1 MEMEPVTFRG
11 VVQNGMIVFAE
22 PLPYPD
28 GAPVTVTVRAA
39 APDMAEVARLT
50 EDAVREVDQ
59 WERQE

>member
-1 MEMEPVTFRG
+1 MGDEEIVLRG
-11 VVQNGMIVFAE
+11 VVKNGVIVFDE
-22 PLPYPD
+22 RLPYPD

-39 APDMAEVARLT
+39 AQDKAEVARLT